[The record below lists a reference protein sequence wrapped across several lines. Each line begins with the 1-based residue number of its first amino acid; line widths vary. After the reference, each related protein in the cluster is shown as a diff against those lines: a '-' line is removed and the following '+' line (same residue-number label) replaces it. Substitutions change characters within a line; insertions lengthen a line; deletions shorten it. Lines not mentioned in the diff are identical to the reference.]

1 MKEILSRICLMVF
14 ALLPVLVLGL
24 RVAFPR
30 RMPWWAVVLIA
41 VAGGWA
47 VALVSAM
54 LNEGPE
60 SGAGHVGALFFGW
73 AIALLWFLPW
83 WILYG
88 VVHLVRR
95 RTARP
100 SGQKKESPERTGDP

>member
-1 MKEILSRICLMVF
+1 MKEILSRICLIVF
-14 ALLPVLVLGL
+14 ALLPVVVLGL

-73 AIALLWFLPW
+73 AIAFLWFLPW

-88 VVHLVRR
+88 VVQLVRQWS
-95 RTARP
+95 ARSP
-100 SGQKKESPERTGDP
+100 AQKMGSAERT